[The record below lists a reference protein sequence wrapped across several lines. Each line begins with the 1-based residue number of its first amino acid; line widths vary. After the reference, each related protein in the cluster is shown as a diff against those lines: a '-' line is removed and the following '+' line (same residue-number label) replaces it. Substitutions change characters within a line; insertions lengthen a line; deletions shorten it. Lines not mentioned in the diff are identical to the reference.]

1 MSFDLINKE
10 KYHLEQSCEAL
21 SILPSRQ
28 QIIISIKRQSLYLIN
43 EDNLVKEYIVST
55 SKNPPSCL
63 ENSYGTPLGL
73 HCIEEK
79 IGNGEPIGTVFKGRV
94 AQDYTYEQAP
104 QFEQAT
110 NLITTRILRIK
121 GLDPDLNLGDPH
133 DSYNRYIYIHGTNHE
148 ERLGKP
154 FSKGCIELA
163 NKDCMDLFSL
173 VHSGDLIWIE

>member
-1 MSFDLINKE
+1 M
-10 KYHLEQSCEAL
+10 
-21 SILPSRQ
+21 SILPSQQ

-43 EDNLVKEYIVST
+43 EDRLIRQYTVST

-73 HCIEEK
+73 HCIEDK

-94 AQDYTYEQAP
+94 SQGYTFEDAP
-104 QFEQAT
+104 QQEQMR

-121 GLDPDLNLGDPH
+121 GLDPQLNLGDPN
-133 DSYNRYIYIHGTNHE
+133 DSYKRYIYIHGTNHE

-154 FSKGCIELA
+154 FSMGCIELS
-163 NKDCMDLFSL
+163 NKDCLELFSL
-173 VHSGDLIWIE
+173 VHLNDLIWIE